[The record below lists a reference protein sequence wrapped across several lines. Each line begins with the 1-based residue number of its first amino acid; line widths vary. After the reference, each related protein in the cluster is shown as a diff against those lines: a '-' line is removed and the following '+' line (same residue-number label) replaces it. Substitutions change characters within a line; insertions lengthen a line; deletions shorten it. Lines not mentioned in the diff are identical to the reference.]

1 MTKKDF
7 VARGSA
13 WIQRA
18 PEDGKDAVSY
28 EILLDTD
35 SVVLKSDTKKFETH
49 KLGDVHFIYRQGSY
63 TEDMTSRIIETYSY
77 IILYYGYEPKKD
89 DKGNEVL
96 GSDGKPVMEYKV
108 ITYSANEGV
117 TDIYNTMQMNVGDD
131 ADCYGAKYIWYDKN
145 LPDTDEVM
153 FEKIW
158 SELDGIPPQEL
169 GIKILA
175 TKMFT
180 VRREADS
187 VQSSDVMFAIG
198 DSKTTAPTTG
208 WITNFS
214 GLTLADGKYVW
225 TCTKTTLTNG
235 TSYYTGA
242 YCLGDCYDFAR
253 VEELYALGSSAT
265 KSPDIDSSLGVNIW
279 QSSYTPKKG
288 MYLWT
293 CVRVTYNDNTPPYY
307 LNKRCVNYFPTDGTN
322 GTKFTPKGTAYG
334 HYEASSKMPKPSD
347 DVLGLL
353 YLVDKV
359 DTLITAINKP
369 CVVWWRSF
377 SDSSYMLSYDAAEEG
392 DAYNIGGTLW
402 VNNGTVWKDFGSIQ
416 GPKGDDGEDALNI
429 ELSTDKILFS
439 WDSKNQSYNA
449 ATKEITLVVK
459 QGGNIIN
466 KDDYNVSF
474 QAVENFELGS
484 NDKNIRTEGAS
495 NGYNISI
502 YSAGISKKTYTFN
515 ASVNGKEQN
524 VDYPASSCSVKILIT
539 YNGITYTKIIS
550 IEISFVQLYGDTAW
564 NTEQLSSTYGELIG
578 ENGRLSKM
586 ESNISQNAKNIA
598 LKVSQTYYD
607 ENNKAISDRF
617 TIIEQNVDKISI
629 KVSATSDGLKET
641 GIDITK
647 HSIAMTANK
656 FTLYN
661 NKGEETFSADEN
673 GNGIFKGKVTATSG
687 YIGGCEIYDDSYE
700 IEGTSFN
707 RKGLRYQIDADGY
720 MPQHVVNMRDR
731 GFYVGYGDSAM
742 GGYFRVGKTDI
753 MVVSSGGKKELSYGY
768 FFEVS
773 MTTTA
778 SVTGQSAYAAKLKA
792 ASNASGKATALE
804 ANAYGGK
811 ENYAVDAING
821 DIRVQNGDFRAENG
835 DFIAEKG
842 AFVGVHRDNVTKID
856 NDYTLK
862 KTDSTIVC
870 NNTTK
875 DISIYLPS
883 DAVVGTFYRIIKKGK
898 TVTLQSV
905 NKNIGVVNNIDLKSS
920 VSSGT
925 AREWINCLW
934 DGDCWNVEM
943 SRS

>member
-18 PEDGKDAVSY
+18 PEDGKDGVGITSADVVFAQSKSNTNPPA
-28 EILLDTD
+28 DTD
-35 SVVLKSDTKKFETH
+35 VWKTKVDELSLVDGYLWSGTKI
-49 KLGDVHFIYRQGSY
+49 IYSNKKIAITGKYCIGS
-63 TEDMTSRIIETYSY
+63 TRDFTDIEE
-77 IILYYGYEPKKD
+77 LYYLSDSGDKIPTNVTFQPSFKPEKGKYLWTCIRYRFKAQSGSAENTNWVYSTPTCAGYF
-89 DKGNEVL
+89 
-96 GSDGKPVMEYKV
+96 
-108 ITYSANEGV
+108 
-117 TDIYNTMQMNVGDD
+117 GDD
-131 ADCYGAKYIWYDKN
+131 G
-145 LPDTDEVM
+145 V
-153 FEKIW
+153 
-158 SELDGIPPQEL
+158 
-169 GIKILA
+169 
-175 TKMFT
+175 
-180 VRREADS
+180 S
-187 VQSSDVMFAIG
+187 VQSSDVVFAISE
-198 DSKTTAPTTG
+198 SKTTAPTTG
-208 WITNFS
+208 WITNFG
-214 GLTLADGKYVW
+214 GLTLAEGKYVW
-225 TCTKTTLTNG
+225 TCTKTTLTDG
-235 TSYYTGA
+235 DSYYTGA
-242 YCLGDCYDFAR
+242 YCLGECYDFAQ
-253 VEELYALGSSAT
+253 VDELYALGSSAT

-293 CVRVTYNDNTPPYY
+293 CVRVTYNSNNIPYY
-307 LNKRCVNYFPTDGTN
+307 LNKKCVSYFPTDGTN

-334 HYEASSKMPKPSD
+334 HYTASSKMPKPSD

-359 DTLITAINKP
+359 DTLLTPINKP
-369 CVVWWRSF
+369 CVVWWRSL
-377 SDSSYMLSYDAAEEG
+377 SAGSYILSYDVAEEG
-392 DAYNIGGTLW
+392 DAYNVGGTLW
-402 VNNGTVWKDFGSIQ
+402 VHNGTVWKDFGSIQ
-416 GPKGDDGEDALNI
+416 GPKGDDGQDALNI
-429 ELSTDKILFS
+429 ELSTDKILFDYYEGNFDPQNKS
-439 WDSKNQSYNA
+439 
-449 ATKEITLVVK
+449 ITLVVR
-459 QGGNIIN
+459 QGGNVI
-466 KDDYNVSF
+466 KSSEYNVKIVSA
-474 QAVENFELGS
+474 QNF
-484 NDKNIRTEGAS
+484 DIRTGNKLTIEKQDSSCTLNCYANGVATYSYTYDDGAS
-495 NGYNISI
+495 FVS
-502 YSAGISKKTYTFN
+502 
-515 ASVNGKEQN
+515 
-524 VDYPASSCSVKILIT
+524 YPASSCSIKISVE
-539 YNGITYTKIIS
+539 YNGITYFKEIS
-550 IEISFVQLYGDTAW
+550 IEVSFVKMYGGLAYDT
-564 NTEQLSSTYGELIG
+564 ESLSSTYGELVG
-578 ENGRLSKM
+578 EGGRLEQM
-586 ESNISQNAKNIA
+586 ETVIVQNASEIKLTATKTDDLEKQYSEIKVQYNRINISVGNI
-598 LKVSQTYYD
+598 
-607 ENNKAISDRF
+607 N
-617 TIIEQNVDKISI
+617 
-629 KVSATSDGLKET
+629 DGLART
-641 GIDITK
+641 GINLTNG
-647 HSIAMTANK
+647 SISMTANK
-656 FTLYN
+656 FILRNN
-661 NKGEETFSADEN
+661 NKEEVFSADAD

-707 RKGLRYQIDADGY
+707 HKGLRYQIDADGY

-835 DFIAEKG
+835 AFI
-842 AFVGVHRDNVTKID
+842 GVHRGNVTKIS

-862 KTDSTIVC
+862 KTDSTIIC
-870 NNTTK
+870 NNTAS
-875 DISIYLPS
+875 DITITLPS
-883 DAVVGTFYRIIKKGK
+883 DVAIGTYYRIIKKGK
-898 TVTLQSV
+898 TVTLQSS